1 MDAISEQVRE
11 LANDAD
17 ASQRIQILD
26 HLRGLAR
33 SLESTPDTMQRLSYM
48 HLEPIMIRVGL
59 DLNLFHIF
67 SEEGGPLSVAEIADR
82 VGAAPTLTG
91 RILRYLNSV
100 GVISETSKDHFEAN
114 NITLSLSDPGV
125 RSAIYHKSVS
135 PFEPINLNCNYQKFV
150 SPKMRAD
157 PSFSSMN
164 VGPIA
169 LALPEFLAKHK
180 YQDITSPSATA
191 FGLAYNTELPAFI
204 WLQSEPER
212 FSHFNRYMQAEETG
226 LQPWLE
232 TYPIEEKS
240 LNLEPEQIFFVDVGG
255 GIGHQAVGVKQWMP
269 QIVNQIIVQDQEV
282 VVPHAIQQNG
292 VKAMAHDFFQ
302 PQPIQGARIYYMRRI
317 IHDWPDEK
325 AAEILKNTQA
335 ALGPD
340 SVILIDDMV
349 LPNAGVHWYG
359 TVLDMTM
366 MAGLAAQE
374 RTEEQWNNLM
384 EMAGLKIQKVYTYT
398 SFYNSILECV
408 PVA

>member
-11 LANDAD
+11 LAKDAD

-33 SLESTPDTMQRLSYM
+33 SLESSPDTMQRLSYM

-91 RILRYLNSV
+91 
-100 GVISETSKDHFEAN
+100 
-114 NITLSLSDPGV
+114 
-125 RSAIYHKSVS
+125 
-135 PFEPINLNCNYQKFV
+135 
-150 SPKMRAD
+150 
-157 PSFSSMN
+157 
-164 VGPIA
+164 PIA
-169 LALPEFLAKHK
+169 MALPEFLAKHK
-180 YQDITSPSATA
+180 YQDITSPTATA

-212 FSHFNRYMQAEETG
+212 VSHFNRYMQAEETG

-240 LNLEPEQIFFVDVGG
+240 LDLEPEQIFFVDVGG
-255 GIGHQAVGVKQWMP
+255 GIGHQAVGVKQWIP
-269 QIVNQIIVQDQEV
+269 QIMNQIIVQDQEV

-325 AAEILKNTQA
+325 AAEILKNTKA

-374 RTEEQWNNLM
+374 RTEEQWNGLM
-384 EMAGLKIQKVYTYT
+384 EKAGLKIQKVYTYT
-398 SFYNSILECV
+398 SFYHSILECV

>member
-1 MDAISEQVRE
+1 MDAISEQVKE
-11 LANDAD
+11 LAKDAD

-114 NITLSLSDPGV
+114 NITLSLSDPG
-125 RSAIYHKSVS
+125 
-135 PFEPINLNCNYQKFV
+135 FEVLFTT
-150 SPKMRAD
+150 SH
-157 PSFSSMN
+157 SMN

-169 LALPEFLAKHK
+169 MALPEFLAKHK
-180 YQDITSPSATA
+180 YQDITSPTATA

-255 GIGHQAVGVKQWMP
+255 GIGHQAVGVKKWMP

-325 AAEILKNTQA
+325 AAEILKNTKA

-374 RTEEQWNNLM
+374 RTEEQWNSLM

>member
-1 MDAISEQVRE
+1 
-11 LANDAD
+11 
-17 ASQRIQILD
+17 
-26 HLRGLAR
+26 
-33 SLESTPDTMQRLSYM
+33 M

-125 RSAIYHKSVS
+125 RSAIYH
-135 PFEPINLNCNYQKFV
+135 N
-150 SPKMRAD
+150 
-157 PSFSSMN
+157 SMN

-169 LALPEFLAKHK
+169 MALPEFLAKHK
-180 YQDITSPSATA
+180 YQDITSPTATA

-255 GIGHQAVGVKQWMP
+255 GIGHQAVGVKKWMP

-325 AAEILKNTQA
+325 AAEILKNTKA

-374 RTEEQWNNLM
+374 RTEEQWNSLM